1 MTTRSEEI
9 EREIEE
15 TRRDMS
21 RTAAEIE
28 RRLQPESLLD
38 GAVTWV
44 RTSRRG
50 RAMTEDVLDVVAR
63 NPLPLAL
70 IGVGVAWL
78 AWEMTRHPSSGSVS
92 RYTPMRR
99 RLGPDPRA
107 ETHHSHVE
115 DDGRS
120 ARPGRSP
127 GADEIIG
134 RQPGTQSARDAAEA
148 FRDSDRSGA
157 DTGPAAAAATAG
169 AAAGAGATRA
179 GSRPP
184 MAEDVVGY
192 RAGGHSTAHEATDPK
207 YRDPGRS

>member
-1 MTTRSEEI
+1 MATRSEEI

-15 TRRDMS
+15 TRRGMS

-78 AWEMTRHPSSGSVS
+78 AWEMTRHPSSGSAS
-92 RYTPMRR
+92 RYTPMRQ

-115 DDGRS
+115 DDGRA
-120 ARPGRSP
+120 ARPGQAP

-134 RQPGTQSARDAAEA
+134 RQPGTQSAREAAEV
-148 FRDSDRSGA
+148 FRDSDRNNAGTGSG
-157 DTGPAAAAATAG
+157 
-169 AAAGAGATRA
+169 AAGAGTGAVPGEGKTA
-179 GSRPP
+179 GARPA

-192 RAGGHSTAHEATDPK
+192 RAGGHSTAHEAADPQ